1 MNTWLNLF
9 RKPHIYKLTLCNRR
23 AVPWIKIIM
32 AQTTTKYINYYM
44 FCREVVENMLN
55 STSTVLLLIHQYKQ
69 KRSKQQVPMNQDW
82 MLYKQYKHYCIYVMF
97 LLILTCCSTIQL
109 IINTINYQL
118 VERII
123 GRCSQFSTTH
133 NYSCPDLIPI
143 LLVPV
148 VFDCTKKQ
156 RNYGYVVAI
165 LQMVGYD
172 LVYLLV
178 LHHTYNPSIISFTN
192 RCRIHMLSKF
202 HHYCYHTSSSLL
214 YCNYMMI
221 HMCRCFCCKYHSCCF
236 CSGVVAIWQSN
247 IRSITIHRCY
257 HNFCCIMDRCCGCFA
272 IIVVIKPVL
281 VVVVV
286 LLVVMAVALS
296 S

>member
-1 MNTWLNLF
+1 MIEFVQKAAHLQTDTLQSKSRTLDKNNNGTNNNKIYQLLHVLSRSR
-9 RKPHIYKLTLCNRR
+9 RKHVEFYQYSLVVDTPIQTKTFETTSTNESRLDVVQTVQTLLYLCNVF
-23 AVPWIKIIM
+23 AN
-32 AQTTTKYINYYM
+32 TN
-44 FCREVVENMLN
+44 
-55 STSTVLLLIHQYKQ
+55 LLFY
-69 KRSKQQVPMNQDW
+69 
-82 MLYKQYKHYCIYVMF
+82 
-97 LLILTCCSTIQL
+97 
-109 IINTINYQL
+109 NTINYQL

-236 CSGVVAIWQSN
+236 CSGVVAI
-247 IRSITIHRCY
+247 
-257 HNFCCIMDRCCGCFA
+257 
-272 IIVVIKPVL
+272 
-281 VVVVV
+281 
-286 LLVVMAVALS
+286 
-296 S
+296 